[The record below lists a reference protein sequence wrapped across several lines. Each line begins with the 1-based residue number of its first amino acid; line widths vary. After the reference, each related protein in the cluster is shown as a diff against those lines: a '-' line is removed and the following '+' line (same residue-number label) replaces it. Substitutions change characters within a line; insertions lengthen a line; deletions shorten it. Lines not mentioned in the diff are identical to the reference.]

1 MNARRSPGWILS
13 NHTEDQGANLFAD
26 TLPSSY
32 PLDSGDPRPIQAKSR
47 SMPVHDG
54 YDVHSRCTLGA
65 PSLMLLYF
73 RLPLEE
79 SDGYKDA
86 RLAVHSKKTAHTRA
100 NTNHKMACG
109 DGFGSPNR
117 GWICPD

>member
-1 MNARRSPGWILS
+1 MTLGRSQRMEGVHEKAEGAQGW
-13 NHTEDQGANLFAD
+13 
-26 TLPSSY
+26 Y
-32 PLDSGDPRPIQAKSR
+32 R
-47 SMPVHDG
+47 

-73 RLPLEE
+73 RLPLED

-86 RLAVHSKKTAHTRA
+86 RLAAHSKKTAHTKA